1 MADRYDQLAPRDLV
15 ITLRSFPRRYDEVIG
30 PVRSDPERFARRN
43 EVVDGGSLAGV
54 VAGLARHLGQLETEI
69 STLTTHANPLVTGA
83 ALRAEPPAP
92 EVDRPMG
99 LDDGQAGVAASSEAI
114 ATVLDRASSEQWAFQ
129 AATTDGRRVS
139 LLEVA
144 RHAARVGAEGL
155 RRLQRIADQL

>member
-1 MADRYDQLAPRDLV
+1 MADRYDQLAPRDLI

-30 PVRSDPERFARRN
+30 PVRRDPERFARRN
-43 EVVDGGSLAGV
+43 EEVDGGSLTGV

-69 STLTTHANPLVTGA
+69 AKLTTQSEPLVTGA
-83 ALRAEPPAP
+83 ALGPEPPP
-92 EVDRPMG
+92 GTTERPMG
-99 LDDGQAGVAASSEAI
+99 LDDAQAGVATSSDAI
-114 ATVLDRASSEQWAFQ
+114 ATVLDRASTEQWAFR
-129 AATTDGRRVS
+129 AATTNGRRIT